1 MPRYHVQRSIEIN
14 LDSATVFDTIA
25 DYGTWTKLSP
35 WLCAEPTANVTIS
48 SDGQSIGSVYA
59 WQGEVV
65 GHGEIEHKQLEPGRR
80 IDDEIRFLKPFKSV
94 SQVLFEIEPTTNG
107 SKVTWHMIGS
117 LPWFMFWMTSM
128 MEAWIGMDYERGLKI
143 LKELLETGTILSE
156 TNVRGIQSV
165 GPMRMAGVRAS
176 AHMSNVGPS
185 MHAAVESATKLMQQ
199 NNLPTDGQM
208 ISVCHHLD
216 MKKQILDF
224 TSGFVIPA
232 ATGSLPSGLSEWS
245 LPETKAFCVEHVGS
259 YQNLG
264 NAWSAANQHTRYKK
278 LKQSKAGAFELY
290 INNPENTAVEDLR
303 TEIYLPL
310 K

>member
-1 MPRYHVQRSIEIN
+1 
-14 LDSATVFDTIA
+14 
-25 DYGTWTKLSP
+25 
-35 WLCAEPTANVTIS
+35 
-48 SDGQSIGSVYA
+48 
-59 WQGEVV
+59 
-65 GHGEIEHKQLEPGRR
+65 
-80 IDDEIRFLKPFKSV
+80 
-94 SQVLFEIEPTTNG
+94 
-107 SKVTWHMIGS
+107 
-117 LPWFMFWMTSM
+117 
-128 MEAWIGMDYERGLKI
+128 
-143 LKELLETGTILSE
+143 
-156 TNVRGIQSV
+156 
-165 GPMRMAGVRAS
+165 
-176 AHMSNVGPS
+176 MSNVGPS